1 MAKRDKNKP
10 RKPRTSVRIRRAETA
25 DQRLINITVAPT
37 AQPKGLFVVEP
48 YAVTEGEFD
57 GEVAGNKRIVRN
69 KGGTTLDRWRA
80 NGSIDDRQMA
90 AILIFTRLHEK
101 VFGKP
106 RRVIANYNQAATAS
120 AYVAEE
126 VYNHSVLQAQETI
139 WLIEHDIFR
148 RINVEDKWAF
158 ENVVLHDM
166 PCFEAGELIGEINR
180 NARITSVKRAVLSV
194 ASQIAALVIDA
205 VRPTNDDRRLLSEI
219 DLTDTVEREDR
230 AALKNACIH
239 HARKS

>member
-10 RKPRTSVRIRRAETA
+10 RKPKASVRIRRVETA
-25 DQRLINITVAPT
+25 DQRLINQTVET
-37 AQPKGLFVVEP
+37 AARGKGLFVVEP

-69 KGGTTLDRWRA
+69 RGGTTLDRWRA

-90 AILIFTRLHEK
+90 AILIFTRIHEK

-106 RRVIANYNQAATAS
+106 RRVIANYNQAASAS

-126 VYNHSVLQAQETI
+126 VYNHSVMQAQETL
-139 WLIEHDIFR
+139 WLIEKDIFR

-166 PCFEAGELIGEINR
+166 PCADAGELVGEIGR
-180 NARITSVKRAVLSV
+180 NARMTAVKRAVLSV
-194 ASQIAALVIDA
+194 SSQIAALVIDA
-205 VRPTNDDRRLLSEI
+205 VRPTSEEQRLLNEI
-219 DLTDTVEREDR
+219 DRADWVEREDR
-230 AALKNACIH
+230 AA
-239 HARKS
+239 